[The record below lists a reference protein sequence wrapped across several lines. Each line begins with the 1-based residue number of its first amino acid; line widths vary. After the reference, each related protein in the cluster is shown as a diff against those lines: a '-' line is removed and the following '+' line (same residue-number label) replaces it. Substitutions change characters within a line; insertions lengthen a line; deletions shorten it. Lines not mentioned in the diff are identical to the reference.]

1 MPEDRDDRSL
11 LEIAYEGLDKLPD
24 YPSIERSSDTLMEM
38 LDDTADLI
46 ADMTA
51 NGPAAIGLYEG
62 LVLAALIRSQSTIV
76 GFLAMIEQRNK
87 QCAQPMIRFQLD
99 SAMRLI
105 ACLIAK
111 EPEELIR
118 HILDG
123 GKPSKFKDIDGV
135 PLNDYRL
142 HTRLS
147 DEYPEAS
154 RVYEDTSGY
163 VHLSQHHLAGIWD
176 ANESRPG
183 RLVFTRPDA
192 LPHWDE
198 LQVRTTMVRF
208 VWATSCVLDLGFKWH
223 NCQQNLPE
231 TGESPEN
238 QRAGTRVWSSSGDT
252 TPNSEGSTIGV
263 PGTPVPGIATGGRGS
278 SCATALRAFST
289 GSHQERIES
298 GISSCRRGLA
308 TSLSAFSP
316 KRFR

>member
-24 YPSIERSSDTLMEM
+24 YPSIERSIDTLLQM

-51 NGPAAIGLYEG
+51 KGPPAISRYDA
-62 LVLAALIRSQSTIV
+62 LVLAALIRSQSTSM

-87 QCAQPMIRFQLD
+87 QCAEPMIRFQLD

-123 GKPSKFKDIDGV
+123 GKPSRFKDNDGV
-135 PLNDYRL
+135 PLNDHRL

-154 RVYEDTSGY
+154 WVYEDTSGY
-163 VHLSQHHLAGIWD
+163 VHLSQYHLAGIL
-176 ANESRPG
+176 G
-183 RLVFTRPDA
+183 R
-192 LPHWDE
+192 E
-198 LQVRTTMVRF
+198 
-208 VWATSCVLDLGFKWH
+208 
-223 NCQQNLPE
+223 
-231 TGESPEN
+231 
-238 QRAGTRVWSSSGDT
+238 
-252 TPNSEGSTIGV
+252 
-263 PGTPVPGIATGGRGS
+263 
-278 SCATALRAFST
+278 
-289 GSHQERIES
+289 
-298 GISSCRRGLA
+298 
-308 TSLSAFSP
+308 
-316 KRFR
+316 

>member
-24 YPSIERSSDTLMEM
+24 YPSIDQSIDTLLQM

-51 NGPAAIGLYEG
+51 KGPPAISRYDA
-62 LVLAALIRSQSTIV
+62 LVLAALIRSQSTSM

-87 QCAQPMIRFQLD
+87 QCAEPMIRFQLD

-123 GKPSKFKDIDGV
+123 GKPSRFKDNDGV
-135 PLNDYRL
+135 PLNDHRL

-154 RVYEDTSGY
+154 WVYEDTSGY
-163 VHLSQHHLAGIWD
+163 VHLSQYHLAGIL
-176 ANESRPG
+176 G
-183 RLVFTRPDA
+183 R
-192 LPHWDE
+192 E
-198 LQVRTTMVRF
+198 
-208 VWATSCVLDLGFKWH
+208 
-223 NCQQNLPE
+223 
-231 TGESPEN
+231 
-238 QRAGTRVWSSSGDT
+238 
-252 TPNSEGSTIGV
+252 
-263 PGTPVPGIATGGRGS
+263 
-278 SCATALRAFST
+278 
-289 GSHQERIES
+289 
-298 GISSCRRGLA
+298 
-308 TSLSAFSP
+308 
-316 KRFR
+316 

>member
-11 LEIAYEGLDKLPD
+11 LKIAYDGLDKLPD
-24 YPSIERSSDTLMEM
+24 YPSIERSTDTLKEM

-51 NGPAAIGLYEG
+51 KGPAAIGRFDG

-87 QCAQPMIRFQLD
+87 LCAQPMIRFQLD

-111 EPEELIR
+111 EPEELVQ
-118 HILDG
+118 HILNG

-147 DEYPEAS
+147 QEYPEAS

-163 VHLSQHHLAGIWD
+163 VHLSRRHIADIWD

-192 LPHWDE
+192 LPLWDE
-198 LQVRTTMVRF
+198 LQVRATMVRF
-208 VWATSCVLDLGFKWH
+208 VWATSC
-223 NCQQNLPE
+223 
-231 TGESPEN
+231 
-238 QRAGTRVWSSSGDT
+238 
-252 TPNSEGSTIGV
+252 I
-263 PGTPVPGIATGGRGS
+263 
-278 SCATALRAFST
+278 
-289 GSHQERIES
+289 
-298 GISSCRRGLA
+298 LA
-308 TSLSAFSP
+308 RPRLQMA
-316 KRFR
+316 

>member
-24 YPSIERSSDTLMEM
+24 YPSIERSSDTLIEM

-198 LQVRTTMVRF
+198 LQVRRRWCGSSARRV
-208 VWATSCVLDLGFKWH
+208 AYSTSDSNGITASRTCPRQGSLPRIRGRELG
-223 NCQQNLPE
+223 
-231 TGESPEN
+231 
-238 QRAGTRVWSSSGDT
+238 SGLA
-252 TPNSEGSTIGV
+252 
-263 PGTPVPGIATGGRGS
+263 PGTPHLT
-278 SCATALRAFST
+278 
-289 GSHQERIES
+289 
-298 GISSCRRGLA
+298 
-308 TSLSAFSP
+308 P
-316 KRFR
+316 KDQVWCPRNPCPRYCNRWPRK